1 MPAPFTVNV
10 LACAG
15 AFTLTVWVGSMI
27 TSLAEVGTQLQFQVL
42 GDDQLPELTLVI
54 VAGER
59 PNLKRALTG

>member
-1 MPAPFTVNV
+1 MPAPFIVNV

-15 AFTLTVWVGSMI
+15 VSKFTVCVGSII

-42 GDDQLPELTLVI
+42 GDDQLPEVMLVI